1 MEVFRILISI
11 TNVAK
16 NLEKKKVID
25 MLINYQ

>member
-16 NLEKKKVID
+16 NLEKKVID